1 MGQYK
6 SPFGISAYLQETLTY
21 LGQKEVYAEASATLY
36 HLTSLQV
43 CAKQIERVCHHWGAR
58 CDQIAMDALQAN
70 TTYVMVDGS
79 MILTREQEDNRYKW
93 KEMKLARIF
102 SERDRLELTEN
113 RRCLVGSSYVAHF
126 GGSDVFFEK
135 LAPLL
140 AHQESPVVLADGAP
154 WIWNQVRVRWPEAIE
169 ILDFYHASES
179 LHSFANEATACFANH
194 ESREQW
200 VDEQIEALLNDGVI
214 GVIGRIKEFKCP
226 CARSREAQR
235 KIVGYYETN
244 WGRMRYLTFR
254 RAGYMIG
261 SGAIESAHR
270 HVIQQRMKLA
280 GQRWSIEGGQ
290 RMANLRAVYSSGK
303 WTELTSLIKQAA

>member
-1 MGQYK
+1 MGQYP
-6 SPFGISAYLQETLTY
+6 SPFGISAYLQEQLTY
-21 LGQKEVYAEASATLY
+21 LGQKEVYEEASATLA
-36 HLTSLQV
+36 HLTGLDV
-43 CAKQIERVCHHWGAR
+43 CAKQIERVCHYWGER
-58 CDQIAMDALQAN
+58 CGQIEDDAVEADR
-70 TTYVMVDGS
+70 TYVMVDGS
-79 MILTREQEDNRYKW
+79 MLLTREQEANRYKW

-113 RRCLVGSSYVAHF
+113 RRCLVSSSYVAHF
-126 GGSDVFFEK
+126 GGSDAFFEK

-140 AHQESPVVLADGAP
+140 VHQERPIVLADGAP
-154 WIWNQVRVRWPEAIE
+154 WIWNQVSERWPEAIE

-179 LHSFANEATACFANH
+179 LHSFANEAASCFADQ
-194 ESREQW
+194 ESKEQW

-214 GVIGRIKEFKCP
+214 GVINLIKGLHCP

-235 KIVGYYETN
+235 KIVGYYEAN

-254 RAGYMIG
+254 WSGYMIG
-261 SGAIESAHR
+261 SGPIESAHR